1 MGRSYAS
8 RVSQSFRLPLEV
20 AEMLESM
27 ARERSVSKTDI
38 VAEAI
43 VALRKREA
51 DELITE
57 GMCCAARELRE
68 QADALVSPLREVVA
82 EW

>member
-1 MGRSYAS
+1 MGRSYSS
-8 RVSQSFRLPLEV
+8 RVSRSFRLPLEV
-20 AEMLESM
+20 AETLESM
-27 ARERSVSKTDI
+27 SRERNVSKTDI

-43 VALRKREA
+43 VALRKQQA
-51 DELITE
+51 DDLITE

-68 QADALVSPLREVVA
+68 QADALVSPLREVVD